1 MLVAVWKW
9 KLCGLNDTGKDQ
21 KLMTEFEKISLQAWD
36 DLIGSTL
43 IDLWILG
50 GGLFKKE
57 TKRES
62 EKAQFLS

>member
-50 GGLFKKE
+50 GRLFKKQ

-62 EKAQFLS
+62 EKAHFLS

>member
-50 GGLFKKE
+50 GRLFKKQ

>member
-9 KLCGLNDTGKDQ
+9 KLCGLDDTGKDQ
-21 KLMTEFEKISLQAWD
+21 KLMTEFDKISLQAWD

-50 GGLFKKE
+50 GRLFKKQ

-62 EKAQFLS
+62 EKARFLS

>member
-9 KLCGLNDTGKDQ
+9 KLCGLDDTGKDQ

-50 GGLFKKE
+50 GRLFKKQ

-62 EKAQFLS
+62 EKARFLS

>member
-9 KLCGLNDTGKDQ
+9 KLCGLNDTGKEQ
-21 KLMTEFEKISLQAWD
+21 KLMTEFEEISLQAWD

-50 GGLFKKE
+50 GSLFKKQP
-57 TKRES
+57 KRES

>member
-50 GGLFKKE
+50 GRLFKNQ

>member
-21 KLMTEFEKISLQAWD
+21 KLMTEFEKIAFQVWD
-36 DLIGSTL
+36 DLIRSSLINLWNLVGSV
-43 IDLWILG
+43 
-50 GGLFKKE
+50 FKKQ

-62 EKAQFLS
+62 AKAQFLS